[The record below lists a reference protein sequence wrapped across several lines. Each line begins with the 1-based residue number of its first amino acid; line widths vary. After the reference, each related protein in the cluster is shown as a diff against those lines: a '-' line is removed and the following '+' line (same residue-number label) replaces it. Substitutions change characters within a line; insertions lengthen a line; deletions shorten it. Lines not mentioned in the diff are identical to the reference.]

1 MSEIKQWDET
11 YVADTYARFPVCLTK
26 GSGAQ
31 LWDED
36 GKSYIDMGSGIGV
49 STFGISDEVWVKAVT
64 EQLTQLTHTSNLYY
78 TKPCAELA
86 KMLCEKTGMKK
97 VFFANSGAEAN
108 ECAIKAA
115 RKYAAKMLGEDHFYI
130 ITLEGSFHGRTIT
143 TLAATGQDVFHE
155 QFQPLT
161 PGFVYAKP
169 GDLQHVEELLDK
181 YPCAAVMLEP
191 VQGEGGVCALD
202 FDYLRG
208 VQQAAHRHG
217 ALLIVD
223 EVQCG
228 NGRTGTLYAYEQS
241 GLSPDI
247 VTTAKGLGGGLPIGA
262 VLFAEKTANVYTK
275 GDHGSTFGGNPVC
288 CAGAVSILQR
298 LDEAFL
304 ESVRKKA
311 EFVRKELENAP
322 GILSVSGLGLMIG
335 LETQKDAAQVI
346 AECREQGVLVLKA
359 KNKVRLLP
367 PLNISQ
373 EQLEKAVQVLKNACA
388 PTTM

>member
-1 MSEIKQWDET
+1 MSEMKQWDET

-86 KMLCEKTGMKK
+86 KRLCEKTGMKK

-115 RKYAAKMLGEDHFYI
+115 RKYAAKTLGKDHFYI

-191 VQGEGGVCALD
+191 V
-202 FDYLRG
+202 
-208 VQQAAHRHG
+208 QAAHRHG

-367 PLNISQ
+367 PLNIPQ

>member
-49 STFGISDEVWVKAVT
+49 NTFGISDEVWVKAVT

-86 KMLCEKTGMKK
+86 KLLCEKTGMKK

-115 RKYAAKMLGEDHFYI
+115 RKYAAKTLGEDHFYI

-143 TLAATGQDVFHE
+143 TLAATGQAVFHE

-169 GDLQHVEELLDK
+169 GDLQHMEELLEK

-191 VQGEGGVCALD
+191 VQGEGGVCALE
-202 FDYLRG
+202 FDYLRK
-208 VQQAAHRHG
+208 VQEAAHRHG

-247 VTTAKGLGGGLPIGA
+247 VTTAK
-262 VLFAEKTANVYTK
+262 VL
-275 GDHGSTFGGNPVC
+275 
-288 CAGAVSILQR
+288 AGACPLVRYCLQKKQPMSI
-298 LDEAFL
+298 
-304 ESVRKKA
+304 RKVTTVPLLA
-311 EFVRKELENAP
+311 ETR
-322 GILSVSGLGLMIG
+322 
-335 LETQKDAAQVI
+335 
-346 AECREQGVLVLKA
+346 C
-359 KNKVRLLP
+359 
-367 PLNISQ
+367 
-373 EQLEKAVQVLKNACA
+373 AVQAPSAFCSVWMMLFWRVCA
-388 PTTM
+388 KKRSLSARSWKMRRAFFPSAALA

>member
-1 MSEIKQWDET
+1 M
-11 YVADTYARFPVCLTK
+11 
-26 GSGAQ
+26 
-31 LWDED
+31 
-36 GKSYIDMGSGIGV
+36 
-49 STFGISDEVWVKAVT
+49 
-64 EQLTQLTHTSNLYY
+64 
-78 TKPCAELA
+78 
-86 KMLCEKTGMKK
+86 
-97 VFFANSGAEAN
+97 
-108 ECAIKAA
+108 
-115 RKYAAKMLGEDHFYI
+115 GEDHFYI

-169 GDLQHVEELLDK
+169 GDLQHMEELLDK

-191 VQGEGGVCALD
+191 VQGERGVCALE
-202 FDYLRG
+202 FDYLRK
-208 VQQAAHRHG
+208 VQEASHRHG

-298 LDEAFL
+298 LDDAFL

-311 EFVRKELENAP
+311 LFVRKELENAP

-367 PLNISQ
+367 PLNIPQ

-388 PTTM
+388 PTTA